1 MEEKGQSWL
10 AARHSSTSLT
20 GEDEEEGFHSPPEW
34 NLSRMASARNSK
46 RKLALGNPRSR
57 NASFGGDGAGEDV
70 TVEPDFVDGWGEDEE
85 VDEEM
90 EVDEG
95 EMRKVVM
102 GRVGGWVDWAVGWL
116 DLRGEEGDDEGE
128 GEGEREG
135 GEQKGELD
143 PVELQRR
150 LRRKKKRD
158 EEVGVDA
165 MVGIGV
171 RAAPEGERAG
181 TWSDARWLLHV
192 AMAAA
197 VE

>member
-1 MEEKGQSWL
+1 
-10 AARHSSTSLT
+10 
-20 GEDEEEGFHSPPEW
+20 
-34 NLSRMASARNSK
+34 
-46 RKLALGNPRSR
+46 LGNPRSR
-57 NASFGGDGAGEDV
+57 RTNFGGDGAGEDV
-70 TVEPDFVDGWGEDEE
+70 AVEPDFVDGWEEDEE
-85 VDEEM
+85 AEEV

-116 DLRGEEGDDEGE
+116 DLRGDEGDDEGE

-158 EEVGVDA
+158 EEVGMDA
-165 MVGIGV
+165 MVGRGV

-181 TWSDARWLLHV
+181 TWSDAQWLLHV